1 LIRINLIPPE
11 FAVAQAQKEQKIIFG
26 ASGSL
31 LAMVLISFWFI
42 KTREAAELG
51 RKIAESEK
59 ELQRYQAII
68 SQIEGIEANKRQL
81 QAKRD
86 VIRQL
91 NRSRLIYPVLMEDFL
106 PIIPPDVWVTSIQL
120 AETGSQIKVTM
131 NCNALSNYALATW
144 LTNLQQSTH
153 FSSIDLGGISYA
165 NTDQSS
171 ILSFSLS
178 CLYQHQGPFPLAE
191 YN

>member
-1 LIRINLIPPE
+1 MIRINLIPPE
-11 FAVAQAQKEQKIIFG
+11 YAVAQAQKEQKIIFG

-31 LAMVLISFWFI
+31 LALVLISFWFV
-42 KTREAAELG
+42 KTREAADLDK
-51 RKIAESEK
+51 KINESQK

-68 SQIEGIEANKRQL
+68 SQIEGIEANKKQL
-81 QAKRD
+81 QSKRD

-106 PIIPPDVWVTSIQL
+106 PIIPPDVWVSGIQL
-120 AETGSQIKVTM
+120 AETGNQIKISM
-131 NCNALSNYALATW
+131 SCNALSNYALATW

-153 FSSIDLGGISYA
+153 FSSIDLGGISYTT
-165 NTDQSS
+165 TDQSS

-178 CLYQHQGPFPLAE
+178 VLYQHQGPFPLAE